1 MRLDPLTFEWL
12 LSVTFLG
19 GATFGGIVLRIVLK
33 ETKETSVKKAYI
45 WVAAIVT
52 AVIAGIGVVISFALL
67 NLVFGEDF
75 KIHLAT
81 FLYGFF
87 PSLIGFLLGFEVIGN
102 NLVLKKT

>member
-12 LSVTFLG
+12 LSLTFLG
-19 GATFGGIVLRIVLK
+19 GATFGGIVLRIVL
-33 ETKETSVKKAYI
+33 KETSVKKAYI

-87 PSLIGFLLGFEVIGN
+87 PSFIGFLLGFEVIGN